1 MREWISRLLDWTR
14 RDRLDRELEEELQFH
29 QRLLERD
36 AGGTPDTAASHA
48 ARRRLGHVTGIRE
61 TARDTW
67 SIPSLEHLWQD
78 VRYAV
83 RTLRRSPGFTLTV
96 IVTLG
101 LGTGAN
107 ATMLGLIDHLMFR
120 PYPYLR
126 DPSTVHRVYWQAW
139 HRGSLSTA
147 WSSEYRRYLDLAE
160 STTAFSAYAG
170 FTNRVMAV
178 GTGDAARE
186 RMVGAVSASFFEFFD
201 ARPSLGRFFSR
212 SEDVTPRGAEVAVL
226 GYGFWQSEFGGR
238 NVLGQPLQVGSINAT
253 IIGVAPEGFVGTSND
268 APPAVYI
275 PITTFGGSTL
285 DRRNASTYFTAY
297 YWRWMEIMVRR
308 KPGVSVAEATQDAS
322 RAAITSWHSRR
333 AIEADLPPVDVA
345 RPRAIVSA
353 LKVGAGPDPSIEAR
367 TALWVAGVAAIV
379 LLIACA
385 NVANLLLARAL
396 KRQRETA
403 VRLALGVSRRRLIVH
418 SMAESLVL
426 AAAGTLAGVMLA
438 AWGSPLVRRLLDGGS
453 GASDTPPAVVADSRT
468 LAVAIAIGV
477 FVVAITALVPA
488 LLSGRGDLT
497 KILRAGARSGTRYHS
512 RARTI
517 LLVTQGALSVVL
529 LIGAGLFLRSL
540 RNVEAMPLGYDT
552 DRVLVASSNL
562 RGQRLSDS
570 ARVALRRSLL
580 EAAQAIPGV
589 ERASW
594 AMTLPFALTNSTG
607 LFVPGIDSVE
617 RLGYF
622 TYQAATADYF
632 RVMGT
637 RILRGR
643 GFTADDRAGTQRV
656 VVVGNEMARTLWP
669 NADALGQCIRVRVDT
684 LPCSVVVG
692 VAEDI
697 VQDDLM
703 ARQRLHYYMPLDQ
716 FEAGGGSTLLMRMR
730 GDVSSQR
737 EAVRSALQRVM
748 PGSAY
753 VTVRP
758 FSETVDGARRSW
770 RLGATMFGA
779 FGLLALIVA
788 AVGLYGVIAYNVT
801 HRMHEMGVR
810 IALGARTMNIVRL
823 VVGQGM
829 LFAAAGVVIGA
840 VVAVVAARWLQPLL
854 FQQSARDPAVY
865 ALVGGIIAV
874 VAVVASASPAIRATR
889 ADPNTALR
897 SD

>member
-1 MREWISRLLDWTR
+1 MREWLSLL
-14 RDRLDRELEEELQFH
+14 
-29 QRLLERD
+29 
-36 AGGTPDTAASHA
+36 PD
-48 ARRRLGHVTGIRE
+48 
-61 TARDTW
+61 
-67 SIPSLEHLWQD
+67 LWQD

-96 IVTLG
+96 IITLG

-107 ATMLGLIDHLMFR
+107 ATMLGLIDQLMFR

-126 DPSTVHRVYWQAW
+126 DPSTVHRVYWQARQ
-139 HRGSLSTA
+139 RGSLTTLSN
-147 WSSEYRRYLDLAE
+147 SEYRRYLDLAE
-160 STTAFSAYAG
+160 STTAFAAHAG

-201 ARPSLGRFFSR
+201 ARPTLGRFFTGA
-212 SEDVTPRGAEVAVL
+212 EDATPRGADVAVL
-226 GYGFWQSEFGGR
+226 GYGFWQSELGGR
-238 NVLGQPLQVGSINAT
+238 NVLGEPLQVGNIHAT
-253 IIGVAPEGFVGTSND
+253 IIGVAPEGFVGTSTD

-275 PITTFGGSTL
+275 PITTFAGSRI
-285 DRRNASTYFTAY
+285 DRRDATTYFTAY

-308 KPGVSVAEATQDAS
+308 RPNVTVAEASRDAS
-322 RAAITSWHSRR
+322 RAAVTSWNARR
-333 AIEADLPPVDVA
+333 AIEPDLPPAEVA

-353 LKVGAGPDPSIEAR
+353 LKLGAGPDPSIEAR
-367 TALWVAGVAAIV
+367 TALWVAGVAGIV

-403 VRLALGVSRRRLIVH
+403 VRLALGVSRRRLIIH
-418 SMAESLVL
+418 SLAESLVL
-426 AAAGTLAGVMLA
+426 AAAGTLAGLTLA
-438 AWGSPLVRRLLDGGS
+438 AWGSPLVRRLLDGGAAFSADASFS
-453 GASDTPPAVVADSRT
+453 GIADPRT
-468 LAVAIAIGV
+468 LAIATAIGV
-477 FVVAITALVPA
+477 LVVAITGLTPA

-497 KILRAGARSGTRYHS
+497 TLLRAGARAGTRYHS
-512 RARTI
+512 RARTL

-540 RNVEAMPLGYDT
+540 RNVEAMPLGYDAE
-552 DRVLVASSNL
+552 RVLVASSNL
-562 RGQRLSDS
+562 RGQRLGDS
-570 ARVALRRSLL
+570 ARVALRRALL
-580 EAAQAIPGV
+580 ETAQNTPGV
-589 ERASW
+589 EQASW
-594 AMTLPFALTNSTG
+594 AMTLPFAITNSTG
-607 LFVPGIDSVE
+607 LFVPGVDSVE
-617 RLGYF
+617 RLGFF

-632 RVMGT
+632 QVMGT

-643 GFTADDRAGTQRV
+643 GLTADDRAGSQRV

-669 NADALGQCIRVRVDT
+669 DADALGKCIRVRLDT

-697 VQDDLM
+697 VQDDLT
-703 ARQRLHYYMPLDQ
+703 ARQRLHYYVPLDQ
-716 FEAGGGSTLLMRMR
+716 FEPGGGSTLLLRMR
-730 GDVSSQR
+730 GDVASQR
-737 EAVRSALQRVM
+737 ESVRSALQRVM

-753 VTVRP
+753 VTVSAL
-758 FSETVDGARRSW
+758 SETVDGARRSW

-810 IALGARTMNIVRL
+810 IALGARTANIVRL
-823 VVGQGM
+823 VVGEGLM
-829 LFAAAGVVIGA
+829 FAAAGVVIGA
-840 VVAVVAARWLQPLL
+840 AVAVIAARWLQPLL
-854 FQQSARDPAVY
+854 FQQSARDPVIY

-874 VAVVASASPAIRATR
+874 VTVVASASPAVRATR